1 MEETVRKGHW
11 KQGLLPVHLL
21 FLAMAVLFLVV
32 GSILQ
37 HWNFNIG
44 ILATE
49 FGMLVLPASLY
60 MIIRKNQIRTQF
72 RFNKPKFSD
81 LWKMVL
87 AGIFF
92 VPFVGLLN
100 SLINIWLLYGLKL
113 EAPQIPTET
122 GILGPLITFLIAA
135 ATPGFCEE
143 FFFRGL
149 LLTEYEK
156 KMGYFQAALIS
167 ALLFGMF
174 HYNLMNFFGPFAL
187 GLVFAWVMQVTNSIW
202 TAMLGHMIN
211 NSFAV
216 VMLYL
221 TKGTDQAQSMK
232 AIEQIGSL
240 WPLMVV
246 MTIIFLAIVA
256 VPSAYVSTL
265 FLRSIRKQHL
275 KSGDRLSIG
284 SRKFEVVAAD
294 QRDIILKEQTIQR
307 LDLSE
312 AVGETERLDANPME
326 EEILTTYERLYQ
338 NKDVRLLN
346 KHWDHKNLSFK
357 LSLKE
362 WWPVIICVIMYIGVN
377 VLNVMAMMADT
388 VK

>member
-1 MEETVRKGHW
+1 MEEMVEKRRW
-11 KQGLLPVHLL
+11 KQGLLPLHLL
-21 FLAMAVLFLVV
+21 FLLMAIVFIVI
-32 GSILQ
+32 GSIVQ

-44 ILATE
+44 ILVTE
-49 FGMLVLPASLY
+49 FGMLVLPASLF
-60 MIIRKNQIRTQF
+60 MLVKKNDLKKQF
-72 RFNKPKFSD
+72 RFNAPKISD

-87 AGIFF
+87 AGIVFG
-92 VPFVGLLN
+92 PFIGLLN
-100 SLINIWLLYGLKL
+100 SMINIWLVYGLNIQP
-113 EAPQIPTET
+113 PQIPTEP
-122 GILGPLITFLIAA
+122 GFFGPLITFMIAA
-135 ATPGFCEE
+135 MTPGFCEE

-187 GLVFAWVMQVTNSIW
+187 GLVFAWVMQVTDSIW

-221 TKGTDQAQSMK
+221 TAGADQTQNMK
-232 AIEQIGSL
+232 AVEQLGTL
-240 WPLMVV
+240 WPLMAVG
-246 MTIIFLAIVA
+246 TILFLAAIA
-256 VPSAYVSTL
+256 VPCAYVSTL

-275 KSGDRLSIG
+275 KTGDQLSM
-284 SRKFEVVAAD
+284 SNRNFEVVTAG
-294 QRDIILKEQTIQR
+294 RVDIVLKEIV
-307 LDLSE
+307 LDYAFS
-312 AVGETERLDANPME
+312 
-326 EEILTTYERLYQ
+326 EEIETTYKRLYK
-338 NKDVRLLN
+338 NKNVRLVN
-346 KHWDHKNLSFK
+346 KHWFSKELTFK
-357 LSLKE
+357 IRLKE
-362 WWPVIICVIMYIGVN
+362 WWPVLICAIMYIGVN